1 MPLRPTGP
9 GWNLEPD
16 QLLRQFDISPA
27 PPNKTCRRVRCI
39 HCLHSFAENTTRM
52 RGHLSACRAYKRR
65 LPDSPASRLTVR
77 EMMQANPQPTTE
89 LRDEAAAAALLI
101 GGCSLNLWQP
111 REMKHFIR
119 LVSPNGSNYVPPSR
133 NTIIN
138 TWLPVIYSRIQQE
151 VLDEVINASDCLN
164 IIFDASDDTGNLRQL
179 NISVATPDK
188 PAVFWRMIDTG
199 SIRHTARETAN
210 FVKEAIADLVAGP
223 SGPEWGRINAFV
235 SDTCNPAVA
244 ACRVLIQDPGLQH
257 TFAVYCDSHGL

>member
-1 MPLRPTGP
+1 MDHRFYRSYRRFCPSTMPLRPTGP
-9 GWNLEPD
+9 GSNLEPD
-16 QLLRQFDISPA
+16 QPLRQFDISPA

-138 TWLPVIYSRIQQE
+138 TWLPVIYSRI
-151 VLDEVINASDCLN
+151 
-164 IIFDASDDTGNLRQL
+164 
-179 NISVATPDK
+179 
-188 PAVFWRMIDTG
+188 
-199 SIRHTARETAN
+199 
-210 FVKEAIADLVAGP
+210 
-223 SGPEWGRINAFV
+223 
-235 SDTCNPAVA
+235 
-244 ACRVLIQDPGLQH
+244 
-257 TFAVYCDSHGL
+257 